1 MFRKINLSNFIIIF
15 IKLFLFL
22 KIIISLLRY
31 YIYFRQNFLFL
42 NYNYYNIQKELNIT
56 FQNKIKNKIKIG
68 IFTIGLKNGG
78 RARITTLLLNYLNKI
93 NIFDIYLLTL
103 KVKENDEYIINS
115 KNVNRISIK
124 KYNIKNLIKETKKKK
139 IKILIYQL
147 SNIKEISFLNK
158 LNNIKIIFYLHQ
170 SLFYWIYAN
179 YLDFIFLY
187 KEYQKSKYIVNLIPF
202 ENNYLFKKWGINSIL
217 MNNFVTFEYNFIIPS
232 NLLSKDILMVGRG
245 ADKYKR
251 FYLGIQSMEY
261 IMEEINE
268 CKMKIISEMEYILP
282 LLILVNNLNLE
293 NKIQFIGFS
302 LTPEIYFK
310 NASLHFFPTLSES
323 FGLVLSETKIYGIPN
338 VLVGLDYVSIAKG
351 GTFIIYDD
359 SPESI
364 AKESITILKSNIYK
378 KKLGREAR
386 KSMIKFKNDN
396 LAKKWINLI
405 LSININDT
413 YYELLRK
420 KDEMISNNKLI
431 ITLKRQ
437 IQMLKIR
444 NNFFDNITI
453 NNIGN
458 FSHLEQIIIK

>member
-1 MFRKINLSNFIIIF
+1 MIF
-15 IKLFLFL
+15 IKLFLFF
-22 KIIISLLRY
+22 KIIISIL
-31 YIYFRQNFLFL
+31 IYFICFRNNFLFL
-42 NYNYYNIQKELNIT
+42 NYNYYNIQKEINIT
-56 FQNKIKNKIKIG
+56 FQNKIKNKIKFG

-115 KNVNRISIK
+115 KNIKRILIK
-124 KYNIKNLIKETKKKK
+124 KYNILNLIKETKKKK

-170 SLFYWIYAN
+170 SLFYWIYSN

-202 ENNYLFKKWGINSIL
+202 ENNYLFKKWGIKSIL

-232 NLLSKDILMVGRG
+232 NLITKDILMVGRG

-261 IMEEINE
+261 IMEEIYE
-268 CKMKIISEMEYILP
+268 CKMKIISEIEYISP
-282 LLILVNNLNLE
+282 LIILVNNLNLE
-293 NKIQFIGFS
+293 TKIQFIGFS
-302 LTPEIYFK
+302 LNPEIYFK

-338 VLVGLDYVSIAKG
+338 ILVGLDYVSIAKG

-364 AKESITILKSNIYK
+364 AKESIIILKSNIYK

-386 KSMIKFKNDN
+386 KSMIKFQNDK

-405 LSININDT
+405 LSININDS

-420 KDEMISNNKLI
+420 KDKIISNNKLI

-444 NNFFDNITI
+444 NNYFENITI
-453 NNIGN
+453 NNIVN
-458 FSHLEQIIIK
+458 FSYLEQIMIK